1 MERVNLSKGIANPT
15 IKPGERLTFGSYPQ
29 SADGGVQPI
38 VWRVLENSGSE
49 LFLLSE
55 EILECKRYHGKSA
68 EISWRDAAEV
78 TWQDCDLRQWL
89 NEEFY
94 TAAFSPEE
102 QELIKLTPCS
112 DHGEGSPATQDK
124 VFLLSVAEIKAFT
137 AALGKT
143 WLTAVGT
150 DYAKL
155 KKPDGCSLYVYDK
168 GERENYVLRNGK
180 EEGCSWWWLRTQGN
194 KPSRAHFIGP
204 GRSIRSYANVS
215 LARDGVR
222 PAIRLMIL
230 EGGAPGL

>member
-1 MERVNLSKGIANPT
+1 MDRGNQPASVLKHAIQ
-15 IKPGERLTFGSYPQ
+15 PGERMTFGSYPQ
-29 SADGGVQPI
+29 SADGEVRPI
-38 VWRVLENSGSE
+38 EWRVLQNAGSE

-68 EISWRDAAEV
+68 DISWRDAV
-78 TWQDCDLRQWL
+78 DTTWRDCDLRQWL

-94 TAAFSPEE
+94 ITAFRSEE
-102 QELIKLTPCS
+102 QELIKTSHCA
-112 DHGEGSPATQDK
+112 DNGDESPDTEDK
-124 VFLLSVAEIKAFT
+124 VFLLSVTEIKALT
-137 AALGKT
+137 AVLGKA

-168 GERENYVLRNGK
+168 NEKDNYVLRNGK

-194 KPSRAHFIGP
+194 KPSRAHFIGT
-204 GRSIRSYANVS
+204 GSSIRSYANVS

-222 PAIRLMIL
+222 PAIRLSL
-230 EGGAPGL
+230 